1 MRVATERHHRSVT
14 TAGGEAWG
22 VVLSAGLGGV
32 GGGVFFDAAAATVD
46 GDMILGLGATAG
58 FGRAPPPPFV
68 RLARGDGAGWDLR
81 RKEIKLIS
89 TRWFNDTDNSAE
101 WDPENYFEP
110 IAY

>member
-32 GGGVFFDAAAATVD
+32 GGGVFFDAAAD
-46 GDMILGLGATAG
+46 GEMILGLGATAG
-58 FGRAPPPPFV
+58 FGRAPPPPPFV

-81 RKEIKLIS
+81 RKEISLVQ
-89 TRWFNDTDNSAE
+89 
-101 WDPENYFEP
+101 
-110 IAY
+110 